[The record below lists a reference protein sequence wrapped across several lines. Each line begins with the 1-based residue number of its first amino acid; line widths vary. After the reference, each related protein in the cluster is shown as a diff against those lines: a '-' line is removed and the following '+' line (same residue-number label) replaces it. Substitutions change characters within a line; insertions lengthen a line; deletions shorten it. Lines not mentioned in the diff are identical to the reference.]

1 MIGNFLLGI
10 VSLCTLLSYLPQA
23 IKLVKSKKS
32 NDLSITSWIIWV
44 VSSFSYS
51 LYAIFC
57 SNEFMLIFETILEFS
72 FCLLIL
78 TLTIKYKNNN

>member
-1 MIGNFLLGI
+1 M
-10 VSLCTLLSYLPQA
+10 A
-23 IKLVKSKKS
+23 
-32 NDLSITSWIIWV
+32 